1 MELVSKT
8 SLLRYARGLTLDGYE
23 SRRQVHPILGMG
35 FTCIRPMVG
44 GQVDRRENL
53 AVVKVGSWTERPLG
67 CERIITQ
74 PVKQV
79 T

>member
-1 MELVSKT
+1 
-8 SLLRYARGLTLDGYE
+8 
-23 SRRQVHPILGMG
+23 
-35 FTCIRPMVG
+35 MVV

-53 AVVKVGSWTERPLG
+53 AVVIEGWVIAERPLG

-79 T
+79 TYGSSVPWSAVNR

>member
-1 MELVSKT
+1 MGSHQ
-8 SLLRYARGLTLDGYE
+8 
-23 SRRQVHPILGMG
+23 SRLQVHPIRGMG
-35 FTCIRPMVG
+35 VACRRPMVV

-53 AVVKVGSWTERPLG
+53 AVVIEGWVIAERPLG

-79 T
+79 TYGSSVPWSAVNR